1 MHLGGNRRWI
11 PLFFQR
17 DSIPI
22 LVSRTVK
29 TRKFKL
35 LYFRNETSYGN
46 GNLYKDLFL
55 VYLQPS
61 VNKNSQNL
69 AIFTLQFDDVTD
81 LFGIKNF
88 TIIRYIGVSWEKKIW
103 YIGIPLCPRQGLNC
117 ANPCFLGLS
126 EYCISARDLRN
137 CSSLCNFL
145 YSSGFWISIV
155 QRVKLLYCGK
165 G

>member
-35 LYFRNETSYGN
+35 LYFRNETCYGN
-46 GNLYKDLFL
+46 GNLYKDLLF

-103 YIGIPLCPRQGLNC
+103 YIGILLCPRQGLNC

-155 QRVKLLYCGK
+155 QSVKLLYCGK